1 MKSKYIP
8 YEKEIPI
15 NIFKNTWYIKVV
27 KSELDIPCSSSKEA
41 VSGICSPRDYKIY
54 IATSCNVTYFK
65 QTFYHEICHAFMY
78 ETGNFERDFTNEE
91 VCDFLGIIGTEMQEV
106 QKILDILLKIYF

>member
-8 YEKEIPI
+8 YESEIPI
-15 NIFKNTWYIKVV
+15 NIFNNTWYIKVV

-54 IATSCNVTYFK
+54 IATSCDKTYFK
-65 QTFYHEICHAFMY
+65 QTFYHEICHAFLY

-91 VCDFLGIIGTEMQEV
+91 VCDFLGIIGPN
-106 QKILDILLKIYF
+106 ILEINSTLETLLAIYF